1 MASEGSATP
10 FHEERALVGTGQV
23 PRRTRTHE
31 LCRKVGF
38 SLLWRAKSQAV
49 CDQMCFRNWSSGSQ
63 EVLVNMAV
71 LKSSDSTV
79 KEPDQGQVSA
89 PPLPG
94 WMSLEGLQSLHLQK
108 YHWAEPS
115 VRK

>member
-1 MASEGSATP
+1 M
-10 FHEERALVGTGQV
+10 
-23 PRRTRTHE
+23 
-31 LCRKVGF
+31 
-38 SLLWRAKSQAV
+38 
-49 CDQMCFRNWSSGSQ
+49 
-63 EVLVNMAV
+63 NMAV